1 MKIDD
6 NGIIR
11 DMTADE
17 IAEMERM
24 AAEMAQMQPKPTPEE
39 RMNEIEAAL
48 IELAAML
55 AGGEV

>member
-17 IAEMERM
+17 IA
-24 AAEMAQMQPKPTPEE
+24 AAAICTPAQDLPPADT
-39 RMNEIEAAL
+39 RLDEIEAAL
-48 IELAAML
+48 MELAAL
-55 AGGEV
+55 VGGEENG

>member
-17 IAEMERM
+17 IAAFDAMC
-24 AAEMAQMQPKPTPEE
+24 AETQDLPQENT
-39 RMNEIEAAL
+39 RLDEIEAAL
-48 IELAAML
+48 MELAAL
-55 AGGEV
+55 VGGEADG